1 MTTILK
7 TIGKVMTVGMVVL
20 AFISC
25 EKEEL
30 KDTIVASNLETSEDD
45 FDYDQFGRAHND
57 YLMYVHATG
66 EQDKKVRFEYGK
78 SYVDPVFGSFDVGID
93 YNALVAGMPAHMR
106 KVDQI
111 INGTYQASQETVT
124 PQMKRFLDELATLT
138 HNSLQEGISLEE
150 FIVRL
155 EDLEERIAQ
164 TQDLQINLDANYAND
179 GASMMAVTSILKY
192 SVQYWAMV
200 DGDTT
205 RVGLWSKIKRGL
217 ADAWGYVSAWTNNG
231 DGSYSWDPGSAT
243 VNADCHSDQVYEN

>member
-1 MTTILK
+1 M
-7 TIGKVMTVGMVVL
+7 
-20 AFISC
+20 
-25 EKEEL
+25 
-30 KDTIVASNLETSEDD
+30 
-45 FDYDQFGRAHND
+45 
-57 YLMYVHATG
+57 
-66 EQDKKVRFEYGK
+66 
-78 SYVDPVFGSFDVGID
+78 
-93 YNALVAGMPAHMR
+93 
-106 KVDQI
+106 
-111 INGTYQASQETVT
+111 
-124 PQMKRFLDELATLT
+124 
-138 HNSLQEGISLEE
+138 EE

-155 EDLEERIAQ
+155 EDLQDRIAQ
-164 TQDLQINLDANYAND
+164 TQDLQINLDSNFAND